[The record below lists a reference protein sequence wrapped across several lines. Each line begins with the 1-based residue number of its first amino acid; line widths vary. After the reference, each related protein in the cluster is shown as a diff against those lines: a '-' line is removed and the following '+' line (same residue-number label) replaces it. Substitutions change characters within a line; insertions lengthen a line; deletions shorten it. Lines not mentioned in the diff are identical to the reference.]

1 MVVADV
7 EPLEG
12 YFQAH
17 AMLESTLEAKPI
29 SITRNEIY
37 GMLSILMRHVP
48 VIVSCLVYIRDE
60 QSVDGKTNNKPKD
73 PIAPVLEELEGPPI
87 DYDKSKT
94 LVMLRLA
101 NRFSDDNR
109 ESIFETLA
117 DGSWRPRF

>member
-1 MVVADV
+1 VVVADV

-48 VIVSCLVYIRDE
+48 IIVSIVSLYTCRWLMKDE
-60 QSVDGKTNNKPKD
+60 
-73 PIAPVLEELEGPPI
+73 
-87 DYDKSKT
+87 
-94 LVMLRLA
+94 
-101 NRFSDDNR
+101 
-109 ESIFETLA
+109 
-117 DGSWRPRF
+117 

>member
-48 VIVSCLVYIRDE
+48 VIVSLCLYIGE
-60 QSVDGKTNNKPKD
+60 TQNVDRQTNNKPKD

-109 ESIFETLA
+109 ESFLSYVLNT
-117 DGSWRPRF
+117 S

>member
-48 VIVSCLVYIRDE
+48 IIVSIFSLYTCRWLMKDE
-60 QSVDGKTNNKPKD
+60 
-73 PIAPVLEELEGPPI
+73 
-87 DYDKSKT
+87 
-94 LVMLRLA
+94 
-101 NRFSDDNR
+101 
-109 ESIFETLA
+109 
-117 DGSWRPRF
+117 

>member
-1 MVVADV
+1 VADV

-48 VIVSCLVYIRDE
+48 IIVSL
-60 QSVDGKTNNKPKD
+60 S
-73 PIAPVLEELEGPPI
+73 L
-87 DYDKSKT
+87 
-94 LVMLRLA
+94 
-101 NRFSDDNR
+101 
-109 ESIFETLA
+109 
-117 DGSWRPRF
+117 

>member
-1 MVVADV
+1 MAVADV

-48 VIVSCLVYIRDE
+48 IIVSVFCLHV
-60 QSVDGKTNNKPKD
+60 
-73 PIAPVLEELEGPPI
+73 
-87 DYDKSKT
+87 
-94 LVMLRLA
+94 
-101 NRFSDDNR
+101 
-109 ESIFETLA
+109 
-117 DGSWRPRF
+117 

>member
-29 SITRNEIY
+29 SITRTEIY

-48 VIVSCLVYIRDE
+48 IIVSILFGVCEAVLMIRRIT
-60 QSVDGKTNNKPKD
+60 SR
-73 PIAPVLEELEGPPI
+73 
-87 DYDKSKT
+87 KT
-94 LVMLRLA
+94 LLRLYLK
-101 NRFSDDNR
+101 NWKVHL
-109 ESIFETLA
+109 SITIRV
-117 DGSWRPRF
+117 RP

>member
-1 MVVADV
+1 VADV

-17 AMLESTLEAKPI
+17 AMLESTLEAKPV

-48 VIVSCLVYIRDE
+48 IIVSTQLSGLARVMKLIV
-60 QSVDGKTNNKPKD
+60 QTNNKPED

-87 DYDKSKT
+87 DFDKSKT

-101 NRFSDDNR
+101 NRFTDDKR
-109 ESIFETLA
+109 TSLLFPR
-117 DGSWRPRF
+117 DGERS

>member
-29 SITRNEIY
+29 PITRNEIY

-48 VIVSCLVYIRDE
+48 VIVSLSLHIGE
-60 QSVDGKTNNKPKD
+60 AQKVDGKTNNKPKD

-101 NRFSDDNR
+101 NRFSEDNR
-109 ESIFETLA
+109 ESFVLCLL
-117 DGSWRPRF
+117 DSG

>member
-48 VIVSCLVYIRDE
+48 IIVSL
-60 QSVDGKTNNKPKD
+60 SFFTF
-73 PIAPVLEELEGPPI
+73 VLKRVLMGRRI
-87 DYDKSKT
+87 ISRKI
-94 LVMLRLA
+94 LLRLYWM
-101 NRFSDDNR
+101 N
-109 ESIFETLA
+109 
-117 DGSWRPRF
+117 WRDHLLIMIRARRLSCYV

>member
-48 VIVSCLVYIRDE
+48 IIVSIISLERWIYLMEDE
-60 QSVDGKTNNKPKD
+60 QQAERSYCACTGGIGGTT
-73 PIAPVLEELEGPPI
+73 
-87 DYDKSKT
+87 Y
-94 LVMLRLA
+94 
-101 NRFSDDNR
+101 
-109 ESIFETLA
+109 
-117 DGSWRPRF
+117 